1 MIPAEKASCTKG
13 GFYPLQGAEGKDS
26 FMTEGIPTRQDL
38 ESRFRLVSTPIT
50 FGPGAVDEAG
60 WELKQLG
67 VRRVM
72 IVTDPGVAGAG
83 IADKVLQKIESQN
96 IECEVFDRVGVEPSL
111 ASMQEAADFAAEGEF
126 DGFVGV
132 GGGSSLDT
140 AKVANL
146 VATHPAPVA
155 DYIYPPIGEGRKP
168 PSPLRPLL
176 AIPTTAGTGSEATT
190 IAALDLP
197 DLKTKAAIS
206 HRFLRPDHGIVDPLL
221 TRSMPPDVTASCGLD
236 VACHAVESFTAK
248 PFHERPAPETPE
260 QRPPFQ
266 GSNPISDIWAS
277 TALEYAGTYLRRAVA
292 DGDDIEAR
300 GHMMLGASI
309 AGIGFGS
316 AGTAIPHACSYPI
329 ASLKHDFKSP
339 GYPEDP
345 FVPHGFAVI
354 VTAPAA
360 FRFTYPAN
368 PEKHRLAAELL
379 TGKPVPAAD
388 EDALPNAL
396 LGLMKDIG
404 APSGLRELGYDEGD
418 VDALADGALKQQRQ
432 LTIAPREAGHAA
444 LAAIFRESLDNW

>member
-1 MIPAEKASCTKG
+1 MVEKVATIPG
-13 GFYPLQGAEGKDS
+13 
-26 FMTEGIPTRQDL
+26 R

-50 FGPGAVDEAG
+50 FGPGAADEAG

-67 VRRVM
+67 VGRAM
-72 IVTDPGVAGAG
+72 IVTDPGVVRAG
-83 IADKVLQKIESQN
+83 IVDKVRMIVEAEN
-96 IECEVFDRVGVEPSL
+96 IECEVFDRVGIEPSL

-155 DYIYPPIGEGRKP
+155 DYIYPPVGGGRKP

-176 AIPTTAGTGSEATT
+176 TIPTTAGTGSEATT

-197 DLKTKAAIS
+197 ELKKKAAIS

-236 VACHAVESFTAK
+236 VACHAVESFTAR
-248 PFHERPAPETPE
+248 PFHERPAPGTPE
-260 QRPPFQ
+260 DRPPFQ
-266 GSNPISDIWAS
+266 GSNPVSDIWAS
-277 TALEYAGTYLRRAVA
+277 TALEYAGRYLRRAVD

-329 ASLKHDFKSP
+329 ASLKHAFRSP

-360 FRFTYPAN
+360 FRFTYSAD
-368 PEKHRLAAELL
+368 PEKHRVAAELL
-379 TGKPVPAAD
+379 TGEQIPDAD
-388 EDALPNAL
+388 EDTLPKALI
-396 LGLMKDIG
+396 GLMRDVG
-404 APSGLRELGYDEGD
+404 APNGLRELGYDEDD
-418 VDALADGALKQQRQ
+418 VNELVDGALKQQRQ
-432 LTIAPREAGHAA
+432 LTIAPREAGHTA
-444 LAAIFRESLDNW
+444 LANIFREALEIW

>member
-1 MIPAEKASCTKG
+1 MIPGQSLLRERMQL
-13 GFYPLQGAEGKDS
+13 PEQGADRKDFS
-26 FMTEGIPTRQDL
+26 MMEGIPTRRDL

-50 FGPGAVDEAG
+50 FGAAAVEEAG

-67 VRRVM
+67 VKRAM
-72 IVTDPGVAGAG
+72 IVTDPGVAAT
-83 IADKVLQKIESQN
+83 DTVEKVLESIRAEN
-96 IECEVFDRVGVEPSL
+96 IECELFDRVEVEPSL
-111 ASMQEAADFAAEGEF
+111 VSMQDAANFAAEGDF

-146 VATHPAPVA
+146 IATHPAPVA

-176 AIPTTAGTGSEATT
+176 AIPTTSGTGSEATT
-190 IAALDLP
+190 IAVLDLP
-197 DLKTKAAIS
+197 DLRTKAAIS

-221 TRSMPPDVTASCGLD
+221 ARSMPPDVTASCGLD

-260 QRPPFQ
+260 ERPPFQ
-266 GSNPISDIWAS
+266 GSNPVSDIWAS
-277 TALEYAGTYLRRAVA
+277 KALEYAGRYLRRAVV
-292 DGDDIEAR
+292 DGDDVEAR

-329 ASLKHDFKSP
+329 ASLKHDFRSP
-339 GYPEDP
+339 GYPERP

-360 FRFTYPAN
+360 FRFTYPADPN
-368 PEKHRLAAELL
+368 KHRLAAELL
-379 TGKPVPAAD
+379 TGKEIPDAD
-388 EDALPNAL
+388 ENTLPNAL
-396 LGLMKDIG
+396 LGLMKDAG
-404 APSGLRELGYDEGD
+404 APSGLRELGYDEDD
-418 VDALADGALKQQRQ
+418 VEDLADGALKQQRQ
-432 LTIAPREAGHAA
+432 LTIAPRVAGHAE
-444 LAAIFRESLDNW
+444 LAAIFRASLDNW